1 MIIVNFKEYIE
12 TLRDLFA
19 KRQKSEIDA
28 YAQDILTSG
37 QKQKKAKEKLQQE
50 IFLITAKIKQLRQ
63 QIALTEDKAA
73 ISTQIKHL
81 KKAKQDLIGKLKKRE
96 RTSRFS
102 VLSAESKTA
111 LCTLTL
117 LRKYLTKEILENE
130 FLQMSKNAEGNIIFN
145 RDWFERS
152 SLFDDA
158 VHVYDYVAS
167 YLQQNPEQ
175 VTSENYFNKLFDKE
189 SGWRGICRKAD
200 DFFEKLNKEKR
211 KKSRA
216 EIIAE
221 SRSDLEL
228 IKEYP
233 AENLILVRL
242 KTPEALDYEGSA
254 AHNCVGGGS
263 YDKLIGKRDSGIYSL
278 RQIMPDGELKPVV
291 TIEQNE
297 GQIKQIRGVCNS
309 FVAYDYSLPS
319 RDAAMLLLNK
329 NSQAGLVQDKNIS
342 ESVLNVFGLFRDGK
356 GGYLD
361 IHNLTGTEDFE
372 LPELRIT
379 ADGLKDYE
387 WEKLKIKDVRI
398 LGKLQDSEACSYL
411 EHLTNVQQITIDN
424 LAVSLNLD
432 LDKFNRLQK
441 LNISSTD
448 GAECCLHGQK
458 SVLSE
463 LSLSKISL
471 KYSENIRLK
480 SLTCSIDKDC
490 MLDVSDF
497 YQLEKLTIKTQKDCV
512 CSLTGQNKTLSC
524 LEAEQLNLL
533 NVAENSFPSVE
544 ILKCNSVVGE
554 VFPLSAF
561 PNLKKADLLSAGDK
575 SFCLEGKHETLT
587 ELQIG
592 GGIINNLSAPNLRKL
607 ECFLIQTQD
616 LDISSFPKLENF
628 FCASSQEMQLP
639 LKGTA
644 AKLVNLTLRKVWLKD
659 IDTRH
664 FPELKEVSF
673 ANTDLRRINLNL
685 SADIQANCEDCVLNE
700 KILHLH
706 LSTPRRG
713 NACNEVCGTHF
724 DFSEYSEYLNLDGL
738 HFHEAETMKFAPKI
752 KTLQLDTQ
760 VPSSVKIE
768 GLNEVENVILYLNP
782 WNKLLMEKINPQT
795 IKNLNFNTVP
805 IQDSEFDISRYTN
818 LKELSGS
825 GFAIDE
831 IPPSVEKLKM
841 NNLFNAQTA
850 KTDTWD
856 FSCLPNLRDLNL
868 HASASVK
875 QIVFP
880 QNMAKLKLGSFFWEI
895 ENLDFSHCHQLSEV
909 KLAFIAPKIKKV
921 SLPDCVEVLEASH
934 GESGIGVRSDGFEK
948 NTDLRIEIPST
959 AHPEIIGYL
968 REQWGDD
975 RISVISPQK
984 KQIAPVLLLQNK
996 NKRLK

>member
-12 TLRDLFA
+12 TLHDLFA

-130 FLQMSKNAEGNIIFN
+130 FLQLSKNAEGNIIFN

-158 VHVYDYVAS
+158 VHIYDYVAS

-263 YDKLIGKRDSGIYSL
+263 YDNLIEKRNSGIYSL
-278 RQIMPDGELKPVV
+278 RQLMPDGELKPVV
-291 TIEQNE
+291 TIELNE
-297 GQIKQIRGVCNS
+297 GQINQIRGVCNS
-309 FVAYDYSLPS
+309 FVAYNYSLPS
-319 RDAAMLLLNK
+319 RDTAMLLLNK
-329 NSQAGLVQDKNIS
+329 KSQSELVQDKNIS
-342 ESVLNVFGLFRDGK
+342 ESVLNAFGLFRDGK

-361 IHNLTGTEDFE
+361 IHNLTGAEDFE

-379 ADGLKDYE
+379 ADGLKDYD

-411 EHLTNVQQITIDN
+411 EYLTNAQQITIDN

-471 KYSENIRLK
+471 KYSENIRLAY
-480 SLTCSIDKDC
+480 LILRNVAFEDID
-490 MLDVSDF
+490 LRYFSE
-497 YQLEKLTIKTQKDCV
+497 LEKI
-512 CSLTGQNKTLSC
+512 SLNKTDLSRPD
-524 LEAEQLNLL
+524 LNL
-533 NVAENSFPSVE
+533 P
-544 ILKCNSVVGE
+544 
-554 VFPLSAF
+554 
-561 PNLKKADLLSAGDK
+561 
-575 SFCLEGKHETLT
+575 
-587 ELQIG
+587 
-592 GGIINNLSAPNLRKL
+592 
-607 ECFLIQTQD
+607 
-616 LDISSFPKLENF
+616 
-628 FCASSQEMQLP
+628 
-639 LKGTA
+639 
-644 AKLVNLTLRKVWLKD
+644 
-659 IDTRH
+659 
-664 FPELKEVSF
+664 
-673 ANTDLRRINLNL
+673 
-685 SADIQANCEDCVLNE
+685 ADIQLICENCILNE
-700 KILHLH
+700 KTVRQC
-706 LSTPRRG
+706 LSTSQRG
-713 NACNEVCGTHF
+713 RGYNVVCGTHF

-738 HFHEAETMKFAPKI
+738 HFYEAEVMKFAPKI
-752 KTLQLDTQ
+752 KTLLLDTQ

-782 WNKLLMEKINPQT
+782 WNMLLMEKINPRA
-795 IKNLNFNTVP
+795 IKNLALNAVP
-805 IQDSEFDISRYTN
+805 IKNSGFDISQCTH
-818 LKELSGS
+818 LKELSGN
-825 GFAIDE
+825 GFAINE

-841 NNLFNAQTA
+841 NDLFNAQTA

-856 FSCLPNLRDLNL
+856 FSRLPNLRDLDL

-875 QIVFP
+875 HIVFP
-880 QNMAKLKLGSFFWEI
+880 QNMEKLKLEFFFSEL
-895 ENLDFSHCHQLSEV
+895 EDLDFSHCHRLSEV

-934 GESGIGVRSDGFEK
+934 CESGIGVQSIGFDK